1 MDLTYGVLGSN
12 VGTTKWKGTQMAEMY
27 FAGDGNWGGAYGLVV
42 IDTEKLNQHFE
53 DYIESVSEHSLAEW
67 AEWFSKND
75 HANPDDPKS
84 ENPLEECR
92 YCENFGIG
100 TLAEID
106 KELAEE
112 E

>member
-1 MDLTYGVLGSN
+1 
-12 VGTTKWKGTQMAEMY
+12 MAEMY
-27 FAGDGNWGGAYGLVV
+27 FANDGSWGSAYGLVV

-53 DYIESVSEHSLAEW
+53 DYIESVSEYSLCEW

-75 HANPDDPKS
+75 HENPDNADGDDPYA
-84 ENPLEECR
+84 ECR
-92 YCENFGIG
+92 YCENFALG

-106 KELAEE
+106 KELAEDE